1 MQTVAP
7 ANIWQGEHYSKT
19 YFALQNSFSNKK
31 SCIVVTG
38 RKGVGK
44 TTIVNQFVEEF
55 GDDYNSLIINA
66 EQKNEFELYS
76 SIASGFGVGTSF
88 SSKVQFLV
96 EFGNFLYKCN
106 DQQKQVVLVIDDCHR
121 LPQQLLEII
130 RQVANIEKDG
140 NRLLHLVLVG
150 DSSFDK
156 IINSRKNKPLRLALA
171 LHHQVDSFKLK
182 DTAEYVSFRL
192 ESVGYKE
199 KVFCLKGIEIV
210 HKACRGIAKKINLLC
225 EHVLAKAESKG
236 GIAVEVSSIYESV
249 EQLGFGDTD
258 PKSIPIEE
266 PEKVAEEKQVF
277 YQTPEEVLAEQDE
290 LPALEAE
297 GISEASPESNKKR
310 PVLWIGLVVLLGIA
324 VVASWW
330 FWVGGG
336 SVFLSDTDEVLADKS
351 KIVVPIV
358 PPTQTV
364 DASEPRTAIV
374 TAKLPDKA
382 VFTAEPVAIVK
393 KVVERKNTQT
403 VDANVKKVVTELPE
417 LPMFPD
423 NTTVD
428 TNGQEVVIEG
438 ANLQPAP
445 NSDESVSEIV
455 ESKAEQNEVV
465 KEVAE
470 VIEPA
475 VETEKL
481 TEPFAVQEV
490 LVLPPAKPEPTVLP
504 LEPGAEELSAK
515 ELLAETLITSETEKE
530 SVVPAIVVELD
541 GISKRKPEQQEVSQV
556 KPINVVVEE
565 KAPEMTDYP
574 KDVVIFRLEPDSS
587 ELTDYYKKK
596 FKEFVKL
603 AQEHPD
609 LSIQVR
615 GYVSSDND
623 TDENLEL
630 SRKRALQVYKM
641 LLDNGVEFTRVQV
654 IGMGVKDPIMSNA
667 TPQGR
672 YKNRRVEVEFVV
684 DDKS

>member
-1 MQTVAP
+1 M
-7 ANIWQGEHYSKT
+7 
-19 YFALQNSFSNKK
+19 
-31 SCIVVTG
+31 
-38 RKGVGK
+38 
-44 TTIVNQFVEEF
+44 
-55 GDDYNSLIINA
+55 
-66 EQKNEFELYS
+66 
-76 SIASGFGVGTSF
+76 
-88 SSKVQFLV
+88 
-96 EFGNFLYKCN
+96 
-106 DQQKQVVLVIDDCHR
+106 
-121 LPQQLLEII
+121 
-130 RQVANIEKDG
+130 
-140 NRLLHLVLVG
+140 
-150 DSSFDK
+150 
-156 IINSRKNKPLRLALA
+156 RLALA